1 MSWSDVIDIK
11 DKMQN
16 DNSIKKLALL
26 YFEGKATDE
35 EEQRV
40 LDFIMESAQ
49 NKHTFGD
56 WENDWAKSHIPE
68 IKTERAWEE
77 LKEKMKQR

>member
-40 LDFIMESAQ
+40 LDFIMNRHRISIHLVIGKTTGL
-49 NKHTFGD
+49 NHTYR
-56 WENDWAKSHIPE
+56 
-68 IKTERAWEE
+68 T
-77 LKEKMKQR
+77 

>member
-1 MSWSDVIDIK
+1 M
-11 DKMQN
+11 
-16 DNSIKKLALL
+16 
-26 YFEGKATDE
+26 
-35 EEQRV
+35 

-49 NKHTFGD
+49 NKHTFSD
-56 WENDWAKSHIPE
+56 WENDWAKSHIPD

>member
-1 MSWSDVIDIK
+1 MCSVVIDYKI
-11 DKMQN
+11 QN
-16 DNSIKKLALL
+16 AERQFYKKLALL

-49 NKHTFGD
+49 NKHTFGN
-56 WENDWAKSHIPE
+56 WENDWAKSHIPD

>member
-1 MSWSDVIDIK
+1 
-11 DKMQN
+11 MQN

-40 LDFIMESAQ
+40 LDFRVLDFIMESAQ

-56 WENDWAKSHIPE
+56 WENDWAKSHIPD

>member
-16 DNSIKKLALL
+16 DNLIKKLALL

-49 NKHTFGD
+49 NKHTFSD
-56 WENDWAKSHIPE
+56 W
-68 IKTERAWEE
+68 
-77 LKEKMKQR
+77 

>member
-1 MSWSDVIDIK
+1 
-11 DKMQN
+11 MQN
-16 DNSIKKLALL
+16 YNSIKKLALL

-56 WENDWAKSHIPE
+56 WEND
-68 IKTERAWEE
+68 
-77 LKEKMKQR
+77 